1 MGILSR
7 NTSQESNG
15 KDRLRRAA
23 HDVSPASQDS
33 GTSANP
39 SLSYHAVLFPEL
51 VQKRFEDRVMFTPGI
66 DLKQYRCRAVVDWI
80 RLECRTSR
88 TTQSVAVG
96 RWFKEATGVQP
107 HVNDP
112 SKAHYLA
119 SFNDNGASFG
129 VKIQTRNLRSLPT
142 GLPRSGKRPGWR
154 KTRGSSESRS
164 RWTGFPKIDQ
174 TTDASK

>member
-1 MGILSR
+1 MEKIDFVVPLTMSH
-7 NTSQESNG
+7 
-15 KDRLRRAA
+15 RR
-23 HDVSPASQDS
+23 HKTS

-66 DLKQYRCRAVVDWI
+66 DLKQYKCRAVVDWI

-107 HVNDP
+107 FVNDA

-129 VKIQTRNLRSLPT
+129 VKIHDPKPQILADGFAAIGKKA
-142 GLPRSGKRPGWR
+142 GLEEDPRIIGIEISVDW
-154 KTRGSSESRS
+154 
-164 RWTGFPKIDQ
+164 FPKDRSDDRRLQMTAGLTSGFIR
-174 TTDASK
+174 S